1 MSVSVNLVQKFLLTV
16 QKNYAQDINLK
27 YKSLIKKLSDLLP
40 L

>member
-27 YKSLIKKLSDLLP
+27 IKKPDKKLSDLLQ